1 MHVVGKI
8 SQLLVPSPVLWI
20 SSLLWLAC
28 SLAKWLPPV
37 LYITALSPFA
47 SYPLISDKLFLCLF
61 DAMPRE
67 EVQVMGLMCREPGPG
82 VTGCWWPGP
91 VTFGWE
97 EGRMNS
103 GELGCASSAQHG
115 LCQLLDW
122 PLAVRRWVPGFELPI
137 TFPGRHTPHASKRHG
152 K

>member
-1 MHVVGKI
+1 MHVLGKI
-8 SQLLVPSPVLWI
+8 SQLLVQSPALWS

-28 SLAKWLPPV
+28 SLAKWLPLV
-37 LYITALSPFA
+37 LYITALPRFA

-67 EVQVMGLMCREPGPG
+67 EEQVMGLMCESQALESLVAGGLVRSPLAGKQG
-82 VTGCWWPGP
+82 G
-91 VTFGWE
+91 
-97 EGRMNS
+97 MSS

-122 PLAVRRWVPGFELPI
+122 PLAVRGWVPGFELPL